1 MGLLGMA
8 NLLETLT
15 SRILIGDG
23 SVAACLYA
31 EGVPLGRSFEG
42 LNLVEPE
49 RVVAVHRDF
58 LEAGAGLIATN
69 SFAANRLAL
78 RRHGLEDK
86 ANEINWKAAK
96 LALGEVGKSGAWVAG
111 CIGPSGLTAADRNG
125 LGNRALEEL
134 FRTQA
139 GALIDGGVHAVL
151 LQAFAD
157 PEELEVAIG
166 AVRELHHLPVI
177 ALLASGREGTLP
189 GGKDWEGTCRKLR
202 GAGAEV
208 VGVAPAFGPSAC
220 GSLLKRISS
229 GPDKVLAAYPDAGQP
244 EFSEGRYLY
253 ANHPDYFAERM
264 AELPALGV
272 TLLGGGSGVS
282 PAHIRALKARV
293 DRLQPN
299 LSPRPAVEAK
309 REAIQVSSPVEK
321 RKREDSILDRLKKG
335 RIAVVELDSPRGLD
349 MGPFLKAAEEL
360 VQAGA
365 TALTLADNSLAILR
379 VANTAAATLLREKFG
394 TTSVI
399 HLACRDK
406 NLIGLQSELMGL
418 AALGHRHVLALTG
431 DPSKFGDHPGATSVY
446 DVNSLGLI
454 DLIRQM
460 NEGRNSAG
468 REIGPGAEFV
478 IGVAFNPNS
487 KNFDAQIKK
496 LERKMEKGAH
506 FVMTQPV
513 YEKAMIRKMKEA
525 LGPLGIPVLVG
536 VMPVISSRN
545 AEFLHHEVPG
555 ISIPDA
561 VRDKIRSLPEGPA
574 QADYGREV
582 AAELAREVAEHFRG
596 IYLIT
601 PMVRSGMTAPIVK
614 EFLRTK

>member
-1 MGLLGMA
+1 
-8 NLLETLT
+8 
-15 SRILIGDG
+15 
-23 SVAACLYA
+23 V
-31 EGVPLGRSFEG
+31 
-42 LNLVEPE
+42 
-49 RVVAVHRDF
+49 
-58 LEAGAGLIATN
+58 IATN
-69 SFAANRLAL
+69 SFAANRSAL

-86 ANEINWKAAK
+86 VNEINWKAAK
-96 LALGEVGKSGAWVAG
+96 LALGEVGKSGAWVLG
-111 CIGPSGLTAADRNG
+111 CIGPSGIPEAEWGDAKE
-125 LGNRALEEL
+125 LEAL
-134 FRTQA
+134 FRQQA
-139 GALIDGGVHAVL
+139 GALLDGGVHAIL
-151 LQAFAD
+151 LQSFSD
-157 PEELEVAIG
+157 SRELILAME
-166 AVRELHHLPVI
+166 AVRELHHLPI
-177 ALLASGREGTLP
+177 FALLAAGREGTLP
-189 GGKDWEGTCRKLR
+189 GGKSWEETTEKLR
-202 GAGAEV
+202 QAGAEGI
-208 VGVAPAFGPSAC
+208 GVAPAFGPSAC
-220 GSLLKRISS
+220 AGVLKRISS
-229 GPDKVLAAYPDAGQP
+229 GPGKLLAAYPDAGQP

-253 ANHPDYFAERM
+253 ANHPQYFAERM

-272 TLLGGGSGVS
+272 SLLGGGSGVS
-282 PAHIRALKARV
+282 PSHIRALKAKVGGLKPATQVRV
-293 DRLQPN
+293 
-299 LSPRPAVEAK
+299 AVEPK
-309 REAIQVSSPVEK
+309 REAIEISSGVGE
-321 RKREDSILDRLKKG
+321 RKKEESILDRLKKE

-360 VQAGA
+360 VKAGA

-394 TTSVI
+394 TTSLI

-454 DLIRQM
+454 DLIRQL

-468 REIGPGAEFV
+468 RDVGKGAEFV

-487 KNFDAQIKK
+487 KNFDAQVKK

-513 YEKAMIRKMKEA
+513 YEKSMVRKMKDA

-536 VMPVISSRN
+536 VMPVVSSRN

-561 VRDKIRSLPEGPA
+561 VREKIRSLPEGPA
-574 QADYGREV
+574 QAEYGREV

-614 EFLRTK
+614 EFLKTK

>member
-1 MGLLGMA
+1 
-8 NLLETLT
+8 
-15 SRILIGDG
+15 
-23 SVAACLYA
+23 
-31 EGVPLGRSFEG
+31 
-42 LNLVEPE
+42 
-49 RVVAVHRDF
+49 
-58 LEAGAGLIATN
+58 LEAGAELIATN
-69 SFAANRLAL
+69 SFAANRSAL
-78 RRHGLEDK
+78 KRHGLEDK

-111 CIGPSGLTAADRNG
+111 CIGPSGLTSADRNG
-125 LGNRALEEL
+125 MGAKAVEDL
-134 FRTQA
+134 FRAQA
-139 GALIDGGVHAVL
+139 GALIDGGVQAVL

-157 PEELEVAIG
+157 PEELEIAIG

-189 GGKDWEGTCRKLR
+189 GGRSWEETSQTLR
-202 GAGAEV
+202 AAGAEV
-208 VGVAPAFGPSAC
+208 IGLAPAFGPSAC
-220 GSLLKRISS
+220 TGLIKRISS
-229 GPDKVLAAYPDAGQP
+229 GPGKLLASYPDAGQP

-253 ANHPDYFAERM
+253 ANHPNYFADRM
-264 AELPALGV
+264 VELPALGV

-282 PAHIRALKARV
+282 PAHIRALKGRV
-293 DRLQPN
+293 DQLKPN
-299 LSPRPAVEAK
+299 LGARGAVEPK
-309 REAIQVSSPVEK
+309 REAIQVSAGGEK
-321 RKREDSILDRLKKG
+321 RKKEESILDRLKKE

-349 MGPFLKAAEEL
+349 MGPFLKAADEL

-379 VANTAAATLLREKFG
+379 VANTAAATLLRERFG

-418 AALGHRHVLALTG
+418 ATLGHRHVLALTG
-431 DPSKFGDHPGATSVY
+431 DPSKFGDHPGASSVY

-468 REIGPGAEFV
+468 REIGPGAEFI

-487 KNFDAQIKK
+487 KNFDAQVKK
-496 LERKMEKGAH
+496 LERKMERGAH

-513 YEKAMIRKMKEA
+513 YEKAMVRKMKEA

-561 VRDKIRSLPEGPA
+561 VREKIRSLPEGPA

-601 PMVRSGMTAPIVK
+601 PMVRSGMTAPIVQ
-614 EFLRTK
+614 EFLKTK

>member
-1 MGLLGMA
+1 MA
-8 NLLETLT
+8 NLLEALG
-15 SRILIGDG
+15 SRVVIGDG
-23 SVAACLYA
+23 SVAASLYA

-42 LNLVEPE
+42 LNLVEPD
-49 RVVAVHRDF
+49 RVTAVHRAY
-58 LEAGAGLIATN
+58 LEAGAELIATN
-69 SFAANRLAL
+69 SFAANRSAL
-78 RRHGLEDK
+78 KRHGLEDK

-111 CIGPSGLTAADRNG
+111 CIGPSGLTSADRNG
-125 LGNRALEEL
+125 MGAKAVEDL
-134 FRTQA
+134 FRAQA
-139 GALIDGGVHAVL
+139 GALIDGGVQAVL

-157 PEELEVAIG
+157 PEELEIAIG

-189 GGKDWEGTCRKLR
+189 GGRSWEETSQTLR
-202 GAGAEV
+202 AAGAEV
-208 VGVAPAFGPSAC
+208 IGLAPAFGPSAC
-220 GSLLKRISS
+220 TGLIKRISS
-229 GPDKVLAAYPDAGQP
+229 GPGKLLASYPDAGQP

-253 ANHPDYFAERM
+253 ANHPNYFADRM
-264 AELPALGV
+264 VELPALGV

-282 PAHIRALKARV
+282 PAHIRALKGRV
-293 DRLQPN
+293 DQLKPN
-299 LSPRPAVEAK
+299 LGARGAVEPK
-309 REAIQVSSPVEK
+309 REAIQVSAGGEK
-321 RKREDSILDRLKKG
+321 RKKEESILDRLKKE

-349 MGPFLKAAEEL
+349 MGPFLKAADEL

-379 VANTAAATLLREKFG
+379 VANTAAATLLRERFG

-431 DPSKFGDHPGATSVY
+431 DPSKFGDHPGASSVY

-468 REIGPGAEFV
+468 REIGPGAEFI

-487 KNFDAQIKK
+487 KNFDAQVKK
-496 LERKMEKGAH
+496 LERKMERGAH

-555 ISIPDA
+555 ISIPEA
-561 VRDKIRSLPEGPA
+561 VREKIRSLPEGPA

-601 PMVRSGMTAPIVK
+601 PMVRSGMTAPIVQ
-614 EFLRTK
+614 EFLKTK

>member
-1 MGLLGMA
+1 MA
-8 NLLETLT
+8 NLLDALGKQV
-15 SRILIGDG
+15 LVGDG
-23 SVAACLYA
+23 AVAAYLYA

-42 LNLVEPE
+42 LNLTEPD
-49 RVVAVHRDF
+49 RVTAAHRVY
-58 LEAGAGLIATN
+58 LEAGAEVIATN
-69 SFAANRLAL
+69 SFAANRSAL
-78 RRHGLEDK
+78 KRHGLDDK

-111 CIGPSGLTAADRNG
+111 CIGPSGLAQAERNG
-125 LGNRALEEL
+125 IGAKEMENL
-134 FRTQA
+134 FRSQA
-139 GALIDGGVHAVL
+139 GALIDGGVQAIL
-151 LQAFAD
+151 LQSFAD

-177 ALLASGREGTLP
+177 ALLSSGREGTLP
-189 GGKDWEGTCRKLR
+189 GGKSWEETMKKLR
-202 GAGAEV
+202 QAGAEV

-220 GSLLKRISS
+220 AGLLAKISS
-229 GPDKVLAAYPDAGQP
+229 GGDKPLAAYPDAGQP

-253 ANHPDYFAERM
+253 ANHPDYFAQRM

-272 TLLGGGSGVS
+272 SLLGGGSGVS
-282 PAHIRALKARV
+282 PAHIRALKKKIGEAKLVTTARAAIE
-293 DRLQPN
+293 P
-299 LSPRPAVEAK
+299 K
-309 REAIQVSSPVEK
+309 REAIRVSPVGTEIQK
-321 RKREDSILDRLKKG
+321 EESILDRLKKE

-360 VQAGA
+360 VKAGA

-379 VANTAAATLLREKFG
+379 VANTAAATLLREKLHA
-394 TTSVI
+394 TSVI

-431 DPSKFGDHPGATSVY
+431 DPSKFGDHPGASSVY

-454 DLIRQM
+454 DLIRQL

-468 REIGPGAEFV
+468 REVGPGADFV

-487 KNFDAQIKK
+487 KNFDAQVKK
-496 LERKMEKGAH
+496 LERKMERGAH

-536 VMPVISSRN
+536 VMPVVSSRN

-561 VRDKIRSLPEGPA
+561 VREKIRSLPEGPA
-574 QADYGREV
+574 QAEYGREV

-601 PMVRSGMTAPIVK
+601 PMVRSGMTAPIVR
-614 EFLRTK
+614 EFLKTA

>member
-1 MGLLGMA
+1 MA
-8 NLLETLT
+8 NLLESLGA
-15 SRILIGDG
+15 RVVVGDG
-23 SVAACLYA
+23 SVAAYLYA

-42 LNLVEPE
+42 LNLSEPE
-49 RVVAVHRDF
+49 RVTVAHRAY
-58 LEAGAGLIATN
+58 LEAGAEVIATN
-69 SFAANRLAL
+69 SFAANRMAL

-111 CIGPSGLTAADRNG
+111 CLGPSGLTSADRNG
-125 LGNRALEEL
+125 LGGKVVEEL
-134 FRTQA
+134 FRAHA

-157 PEELEVAIG
+157 PEELEIAIG

-189 GGKDWEGTCRKLR
+189 GGKGWEETVRKLR
-202 GAGAEV
+202 EAGADV

-220 GSLLKRISS
+220 TGVVRKISTS
-229 GPDKVLAAYPDAGQP
+229 PEKPLAAYPDAGQP

-253 ANHPDYFAERM
+253 ANHPNYFAERM
-264 AELPALGV
+264 AELPGLGV

-282 PAHIRALKARV
+282 PAHIRALKAKV
-293 DRLQPN
+293 SQLKPN
-299 LSPRPAVEAK
+299 LAVREAVEAK
-309 REAIQVSSPVEK
+309 REKIQVSDRSGE
-321 RKREDSILDRLKKG
+321 RRREESILDRLKKE

-379 VANTAAATLLREKFG
+379 VANTAAATLLREKLG
-394 TTSVI
+394 TTSLI

-446 DVNSLGLI
+446 DVNSLGLL
-454 DLIRQM
+454 DLIRQL

-468 REIGPGAEFV
+468 REVGPGAEFV
-478 IGVAFNPNS
+478 VGVAFNPNS
-487 KNFDAQIKK
+487 KNFDAQVKK
-496 LERKMEKGAH
+496 LERKMERGAH

-513 YEKAMIRKMKEA
+513 YEKTMIRKLKEA
-525 LGPLGIPVLVG
+525 LDPLGIPVLVG
-536 VMPVISSRN
+536 VMPVISARN

-561 VRDKIRSLPEGPA
+561 VREKIRSLPEGQA

-582 AAELAREVAEHFRG
+582 AAELAREVAQHFRG

-601 PMVRSGMTAPIVK
+601 PMVRSGMTAPIVR
-614 EFLRTK
+614 EFLKTA

>member
-1 MGLLGMA
+1 M
-8 NLLETLT
+8 
-15 SRILIGDG
+15 
-23 SVAACLYA
+23 
-31 EGVPLGRSFEG
+31 
-42 LNLVEPE
+42 NLVEPD
-49 RVVAVHRDF
+49 RVTAVHRAY
-58 LEAGAGLIATN
+58 LEAGAELIATN
-69 SFAANRLAL
+69 SFAANRSAL
-78 RRHGLEDK
+78 KRHGLEDK

-111 CIGPSGLTAADRNG
+111 CIGPSGLTPADRNG
-125 LGNRALEEL
+125 MGAQAVEDL
-134 FRTQA
+134 FRAQA
-139 GALIDGGVHAVL
+139 GALIDGGVQAVL

-157 PEELEVAIG
+157 PEELEIAIG

-177 ALLASGREGTLP
+177 ALLGSGREGTLP
-189 GGKDWEGTCRKLR
+189 GGRSWEETSQKLR
-202 GAGAEV
+202 EAGAEV
-208 VGVAPAFGPSAC
+208 IGLAPAFGPSAC
-220 GSLLKRISS
+220 AGLIKRISS
-229 GPDKVLAAYPDAGQP
+229 GPGKLLAAYPDAGQP

-253 ANHPDYFAERM
+253 ANHPNYFADRM

-293 DRLQPN
+293 NQLKPN
-299 LSPRPAVEAK
+299 LGARGSVEPK
-309 REAIQVSSPVEK
+309 REAIQVSSNGEK
-321 RKREDSILDRLKKG
+321 RKREESILDRLKKE
-335 RIAVVELDSPRGLD
+335 RVAVVELDSPRGLD
-349 MGPFLKAAEEL
+349 MGPFLKAADEL
-360 VQAGA
+360 VKAGA

-431 DPSKFGDHPGATSVY
+431 DPSKFGDHPGASSVY

-487 KNFDAQIKK
+487 KNFDAQVKK
-496 LERKMEKGAH
+496 LERKIERGAH

-555 ISIPDA
+555 ISIPDDI
-561 VRDKIRSLPEGPA
+561 REKIRSLPEGPA

-582 AAELAREVAEHFRG
+582 AADLAREVAEHFRG

-614 EFLRTK
+614 EFLKTK

>member
-1 MGLLGMA
+1 MA
-8 NLLETLT
+8 NLLEALG
-15 SRILIGDG
+15 SRVVIGDG
-23 SVAACLYA
+23 SVAASLYA

-42 LNLVEPE
+42 LNLVEPD
-49 RVVAVHRDF
+49 RVTAVHRAY
-58 LEAGAGLIATN
+58 LEAGAELIATN
-69 SFAANRLAL
+69 SFAANRSAL
-78 RRHGLEDK
+78 KRHGLEDK

-111 CIGPSGLTAADRNG
+111 CIGPSGLTSADRNG
-125 LGNRALEEL
+125 MGAKAVEDL
-134 FRTQA
+134 FRAQA
-139 GALIDGGVHAVL
+139 GALIDGGVQAVL

-157 PEELEVAIG
+157 PEELEIAIG

-189 GGKDWEGTCRKLR
+189 GGRSWEETSQTLR
-202 GAGAEV
+202 AAGAEV
-208 VGVAPAFGPSAC
+208 IGLAPAFGPSAC
-220 GSLLKRISS
+220 TGLIKRISS
-229 GPDKVLAAYPDAGQP
+229 GPGKLLASYPDAGQP

-253 ANHPDYFAERM
+253 ANHPNYFADRM
-264 AELPALGV
+264 VELPALGV

-282 PAHIRALKARV
+282 PAHIRALKGRV
-293 DRLQPN
+293 DQLKPN
-299 LSPRPAVEAK
+299 LGARGAVEPK
-309 REAIQVSSPVEK
+309 REAIQVSAGGEK
-321 RKREDSILDRLKKG
+321 RKKEESILDRLKKE

-349 MGPFLKAAEEL
+349 MGPFLKAADEL

-379 VANTAAATLLREKFG
+379 VANTAAATLLRERFG

-418 AALGHRHVLALTG
+418 ATLGHRHVLALTG
-431 DPSKFGDHPGATSVY
+431 DPSKFGDHPGASSVY

-468 REIGPGAEFV
+468 REIGPGAEFI

-487 KNFDAQIKK
+487 KNFDAQVKK
-496 LERKMEKGAH
+496 LERKMERGAH

-513 YEKAMIRKMKEA
+513 YEKAMVRKMKEA

-561 VRDKIRSLPEGPA
+561 VREKIRSLPEGPA

-601 PMVRSGMTAPIVK
+601 PMVRSGMTAPLVK
-614 EFLRTK
+614 EFLKTK

>member
-1 MGLLGMA
+1 MA
-8 NLLETLT
+8 NLLESLGT
-15 SRILIGDG
+15 RVVVGDG
-23 SVAACLYA
+23 SVAAYLYA

-42 LNLVEPE
+42 LNLLESE
-49 RVVAVHRDF
+49 RVTAAHRAY
-58 LEAGAGLIATN
+58 LEAGAEVIATN
-69 SFAANRLAL
+69 SFAANRIAL

-111 CIGPSGLTAADRNG
+111 CLGPSGLTSADRNG
-125 LGNRALEEL
+125 LGSKVVEEL
-134 FRTQA
+134 FRAHA

-157 PEELEVAIG
+157 PEELEIAIG

-189 GGKDWEGTCRKLR
+189 GGKGWEETVRKLR

-220 GSLLKRISS
+220 TGVVRKIST
-229 GPDKVLAAYPDAGQP
+229 GPEKPLAAYPDAGQP
-244 EFSEGRYLY
+244 EFAEGRYLY
-253 ANHPDYFAERM
+253 ANHPNYFAERM
-264 AELPALGV
+264 AELPGLGV

-282 PAHIRALKARV
+282 PAHIRALKAKV
-293 DRLQPN
+293 NQLKPN
-299 LSPRPAVEAK
+299 LAVREAVEPK
-309 REAIQVSSPVEK
+309 RERIQVSDRSGE
-321 RKREDSILDRLKKG
+321 RKREESILDRLKKE

-379 VANTAAATLLREKFG
+379 VANTAAATLLREKLG
-394 TTSVI
+394 TTSLI

-446 DVNSLGLI
+446 DVNSLGLL
-454 DLIRQM
+454 DLIRQL

-468 REIGPGAEFV
+468 REVGPGAEFV
-478 IGVAFNPNS
+478 VGVAFNPNS
-487 KNFDAQIKK
+487 KNFDAQVKK
-496 LERKMEKGAH
+496 LERKMERGAH

-513 YEKAMIRKMKEA
+513 YEKTMIRRLKDA
-525 LGPLGIPVLVG
+525 LNPLGIPVLVG
-536 VMPVISSRN
+536 VMPVISARN

-561 VRDKIRSLPEGPA
+561 VREKIRSLPEGQA

-582 AAELAREVAEHFRG
+582 AAELAREVAQHFRG

-601 PMVRSGMTAPIVK
+601 PMVRSGMTAPIVR
-614 EFLRTK
+614 EFLKTA

>member
-1 MGLLGMA
+1 MA
-8 NLLETLT
+8 NLLDALGKQV
-15 SRILIGDG
+15 LVGDG
-23 SVAACLYA
+23 AVAAYLYA

-42 LNLVEPE
+42 LNLTEPD
-49 RVVAVHRDF
+49 RVTAAHRVY
-58 LEAGAGLIATN
+58 LEAGAEVIATN
-69 SFAANRLAL
+69 SFAANRSAL
-78 RRHGLEDK
+78 KRHGLDDK

-111 CIGPSGLTAADRNG
+111 CIGPSGLAQAERNG
-125 LGNRALEEL
+125 IGAKEMENL
-134 FRTQA
+134 FRSQA
-139 GALIDGGVHAVL
+139 GALIDGGVQAIL
-151 LQAFAD
+151 LQSFAD

-177 ALLASGREGTLP
+177 ALLSSGREGTLP
-189 GGKDWEGTCRKLR
+189 GGKSWEETMKKLR
-202 GAGAEV
+202 QAGAEV

-220 GSLLKRISS
+220 AGLLAKISS
-229 GPDKVLAAYPDAGQP
+229 GGDKPLAAYPDAGQP

-253 ANHPDYFAERM
+253 ANHPDYFAQRM

-272 TLLGGGSGVS
+272 SLLGGGSGVS
-282 PAHIRALKARV
+282 PAHIRALKKKIGEAKLVTTARAAIE
-293 DRLQPN
+293 P
-299 LSPRPAVEAK
+299 K
-309 REAIQVSSPVEK
+309 REAIRVSPVGTEIQK
-321 RKREDSILDRLKKG
+321 EESILDRLKKE

-360 VQAGA
+360 VKAGA

-379 VANTAAATLLREKFG
+379 VANTAAATLLREKLHA
-394 TTSVI
+394 TSVI

-431 DPSKFGDHPGATSVY
+431 DPSKFGDHPGASSVY

-454 DLIRQM
+454 DLIRQL

-468 REIGPGAEFV
+468 REVGSGADFV

-487 KNFDAQIKK
+487 KNFDAQVKK
-496 LERKMEKGAH
+496 LERKMERGAH

-513 YEKAMIRKMKEA
+513 YEKAMVKKMKEA

-536 VMPVISSRN
+536 VMPVVSSRN

-561 VRDKIRSLPEGPA
+561 VREKIRSLPEGPA
-574 QADYGREV
+574 QAEYGREV

-601 PMVRSGMTAPIVK
+601 PMVRSGMTAPIVR
-614 EFLRTK
+614 EFLKTA

>member
-1 MGLLGMA
+1 MA
-8 NLLETLT
+8 NLLEALG
-15 SRILIGDG
+15 SRVVIGDG
-23 SVAACLYA
+23 SVAASLYA

-42 LNLVEPE
+42 LNLVDPD
-49 RVVAVHRDF
+49 RVTAVHRAY
-58 LEAGAGLIATN
+58 LEAGAELIATN
-69 SFAANRLAL
+69 SFAANRSAL
-78 RRHGLEDK
+78 KRHGLEDK

-111 CIGPSGLTAADRNG
+111 CIGPSGLTSADRNG
-125 LGNRALEEL
+125 MGAKAVEDL
-134 FRTQA
+134 FRAQA
-139 GALIDGGVHAVL
+139 GALIDGGVQAVL

-157 PEELEVAIG
+157 PEELEIAIG

-189 GGKDWEGTCRKLR
+189 GGRSWEETSQTLR
-202 GAGAEV
+202 AAGAEV
-208 VGVAPAFGPSAC
+208 IGLAPAFGPSAC
-220 GSLLKRISS
+220 TGLIKRISS
-229 GPDKVLAAYPDAGQP
+229 GPGKLLASYPDAGQP

-253 ANHPDYFAERM
+253 ANHPNYFADRM
-264 AELPALGV
+264 VELPALGV

-282 PAHIRALKARV
+282 PAHIRALKGRV
-293 DRLQPN
+293 DQLKPN
-299 LSPRPAVEAK
+299 LGARGAVEPK
-309 REAIQVSSPVEK
+309 REAIQVSAGGEK
-321 RKREDSILDRLKKG
+321 RKKEESILDRLKKE

-349 MGPFLKAAEEL
+349 MGPFLKAADEL

-379 VANTAAATLLREKFG
+379 VANTAAATLLRERFG

-418 AALGHRHVLALTG
+418 ATLGHRHVLALTG
-431 DPSKFGDHPGATSVY
+431 DPSKFGDHPGASSVY

-468 REIGPGAEFV
+468 REIGPGAEFI

-487 KNFDAQIKK
+487 KNFDAQVKK
-496 LERKMEKGAH
+496 LERKMERGAH

-561 VRDKIRSLPEGPA
+561 VREKIRSLPEGPA

-614 EFLRTK
+614 EFLKTK

>member
-1 MGLLGMA
+1 MA
-8 NLLETLT
+8 NLLESLGT
-15 SRILIGDG
+15 RVVVGDG
-23 SVAACLYA
+23 SVAAYLYA

-42 LNLVEPE
+42 LNLSESE
-49 RVVAVHRDF
+49 RVTAAHRAY
-58 LEAGAGLIATN
+58 LEAGAEVIATN
-69 SFAANRLAL
+69 SFAANRIAL

-111 CIGPSGLTAADRNG
+111 CLGPSGLTSADRNG
-125 LGNRALEEL
+125 LGAKVVEEL
-134 FRTQA
+134 FRAHA
-139 GALIDGGVHAVL
+139 GALIDGGVQAVL

-157 PEELEVAIG
+157 PEELEIAIG

-189 GGKDWEGTCRKLR
+189 GGKGWEEMVRKLR

-220 GSLLKRISS
+220 TGVVRKIST
-229 GPDKVLAAYPDAGQP
+229 GPEKPLAAYPDAGQP

-253 ANHPDYFAERM
+253 ANHPNYFAERM
-264 AELPALGV
+264 AELPGLGV

-282 PAHIRALKARV
+282 PAHIRALKEKV
-293 DRLQPN
+293 NHLKPN
-299 LSPRPAVEAK
+299 LAVREAVEAK
-309 REAIQVSSPVEK
+309 RERIQVSDGSRE
-321 RKREDSILDRLKKG
+321 RKREESILDRLKKE

-379 VANTAAATLLREKFG
+379 VANTAAATLLREKLG
-394 TTSVI
+394 TTSLI

-446 DVNSLGLI
+446 DVNSLGLL
-454 DLIRQM
+454 DLIRQL

-468 REIGPGAEFV
+468 REVGPGAEFV
-478 IGVAFNPNS
+478 VGVAFNPNS
-487 KNFDAQIKK
+487 KNFDAQVKK
-496 LERKMEKGAH
+496 LERKMERGAH

-513 YEKAMIRKMKEA
+513 YEKTMIRKLKEA
-525 LGPLGIPVLVG
+525 LDPLGIPVLVG
-536 VMPVISSRN
+536 VMPVISARN

-561 VRDKIRSLPEGPA
+561 VREKIRSLPEGQA

-582 AAELAREVAEHFRG
+582 AADLAREVAQHFRG

-601 PMVRSGMTAPIVK
+601 PMVRSGMTAPIVR
-614 EFLRTK
+614 EFLKTA

>member
-1 MGLLGMA
+1 MA
-8 NLLETLT
+8 NLLESLGA
-15 SRILIGDG
+15 RVVVGDG
-23 SVAACLYA
+23 SVAAYLYA

-42 LNLVEPE
+42 LNLSEPE
-49 RVVAVHRDF
+49 RVTVAHRAY
-58 LEAGAGLIATN
+58 LEAGAEVIATN
-69 SFAANRLAL
+69 SFAANRMAL

-111 CIGPSGLTAADRNG
+111 CLGPSGLTSADRNG
-125 LGNRALEEL
+125 LGGKVVEEL
-134 FRTQA
+134 FRAHA

-157 PEELEVAIG
+157 PEELEIAIG

-189 GGKDWEGTCRKLR
+189 GGKGWEETVRKLQE
-202 GAGAEV
+202 AGADV

-220 GSLLKRISS
+220 TGVVRKIST
-229 GPDKVLAAYPDAGQP
+229 GPEKPLAAYPDAGQP

-253 ANHPDYFAERM
+253 ANHPNYFAERM
-264 AELPALGV
+264 AELPGLGV

-282 PAHIRALKARV
+282 PAHIRALKAKV
-293 DRLQPN
+293 SQLKPN
-299 LSPRPAVEAK
+299 LAVREAVEAK
-309 REAIQVSSPVEK
+309 REKIQVSDRSGE
-321 RKREDSILDRLKKG
+321 RKREESILDRLKKE

-379 VANTAAATLLREKFG
+379 VANTAAATLLREKLG
-394 TTSVI
+394 TTSLI

-446 DVNSLGLI
+446 DVNSLGLL
-454 DLIRQM
+454 DLIRQL

-468 REIGPGAEFV
+468 REVGPGAEFV
-478 IGVAFNPNS
+478 VGVAFNPNS
-487 KNFDAQIKK
+487 KNFDAQVKK
-496 LERKMEKGAH
+496 LERKMERGAH

-513 YEKAMIRKMKEA
+513 YEKTMIRKLKEA
-525 LGPLGIPVLVG
+525 LDPLGIPVLVG
-536 VMPVISSRN
+536 VMPVISARN

-561 VRDKIRSLPEGPA
+561 VREKIRSLPEGQA

-582 AAELAREVAEHFRG
+582 AAELAREVAQHFRG

-601 PMVRSGMTAPIVK
+601 PMVRSGMTAPIVR
-614 EFLRTK
+614 EFLKTA

>member
-1 MGLLGMA
+1 MA
-8 NLLETLT
+8 NLLETLAA
-15 SRILIGDG
+15 RVVVGDG
-23 SVAACLYA
+23 SVAAYLYA

-42 LNLVEPE
+42 LNLTEPE
-49 RVVAVHRDF
+49 RVAAAHQAY
-58 LEAGAGLIATN
+58 LEAGAELIATN
-69 SFAANRLAL
+69 SFAANRIAL

-96 LALGEVGKSGAWVAG
+96 IALGEVGKSGAWVAG
-111 CIGPSGLTAADRNG
+111 CLGPSGLTSADRNG
-125 LGNRALEEL
+125 LGAKAVEEL
-134 FRTQA
+134 FRAHA
-139 GALIDGGVHAVL
+139 GALIDGGVQAVL
-151 LQAFAD
+151 LQAFGD
-157 PEELEVAIG
+157 PEELEIAIG
-166 AVRELHHLPVI
+166 AVRELHHLPVV

-189 GGKDWEGTCRKLR
+189 EGRRWEETVRRLR

-208 VGVAPAFGPSAC
+208 LGVAPAFGPSAC
-220 GSLLKRISS
+220 SGVVRRISA
-229 GPDKVLAAYPDAGQP
+229 GPEKPLAAYPDAGQP

-253 ANHPDYFAERM
+253 ANHPNYFAERM

-272 TLLGGGSGVS
+272 SLLGGGSGVS
-282 PAHIRALKARV
+282 PAHIRALKAKV
-293 DRLQPN
+293 SQLQPN
-299 LSPRPAVEAK
+299 MAPREAEEPK
-309 REAIQVSSPVEK
+309 RERIQVSDRGGE
-321 RKREDSILDRLKKG
+321 RKREESILDRLNKG

-349 MGPFLKAAEEL
+349 MGPFLRAAEEL

-379 VANTAAATLLREKFG
+379 VANTAAATLLRERLG
-394 TTSVI
+394 TTSLI

-446 DVNSLGLI
+446 DVNSLGLL
-454 DLIRQM
+454 DLIRQL

-468 REIGPGAEFV
+468 REVGPGAEFV
-478 IGVAFNPNS
+478 VGVAFNPNS
-487 KNFDAQIKK
+487 KNFDAQVKK
-496 LERKMEKGAH
+496 LERKMERGAH

-513 YEKAMIRKMKEA
+513 YEKSMIRRLKEA
-525 LGPLGIPVLVG
+525 LSPLGIPVLVG
-536 VMPVISSRN
+536 VMPVISARN

-561 VRDKIRSLPEGPA
+561 VREKIRSLPEGPA
-574 QADYGREV
+574 QAEYGREV
-582 AAELAREVAEHFRG
+582 AAELAREVAQHFRG

-601 PMVRSGMTAPIVK
+601 PMVRSGMTAPIVR
-614 EFLRTK
+614 EFLKTA

>member
-1 MGLLGMA
+1 MA
-8 NLLETLT
+8 NLLDALGKQV
-15 SRILIGDG
+15 LVGDG
-23 SVAACLYA
+23 AVAAYLYA

-42 LNLVEPE
+42 LNLTEPD
-49 RVVAVHRDF
+49 RVTAAHRVY
-58 LEAGAGLIATN
+58 LEAGSEVIATN
-69 SFAANRLAL
+69 SFAANRSAL
-78 RRHGLEDK
+78 KRHGLEDK

-111 CIGPSGLTAADRNG
+111 CIGPSGLAQAERNG
-125 LGNRALEEL
+125 IGAKEMESL
-134 FRTQA
+134 FRSQA
-139 GALIDGGVHAVL
+139 GALIDGGVQAIL
-151 LQAFAD
+151 LQSFAD
-157 PEELEVAIG
+157 PEELEIAIG

-177 ALLASGREGTLP
+177 ALLSSGREGTLP
-189 GGKDWEGTCRKLR
+189 GGKSWEETMKKLR
-202 GAGAEV
+202 QAGAEV

-220 GSLLKRISS
+220 AGLLSKISS
-229 GPDKVLAAYPDAGQP
+229 GGDKSLAAYPDAGQP

-253 ANHPDYFAERM
+253 ANHPDYFAQRM

-272 TLLGGGSGVS
+272 SLLGGGSGVS
-282 PAHIRALKARV
+282 PAHIRALKKKIGEAKFVTTNRV
-293 DRLQPN
+293 AIEP
-299 LSPRPAVEAK
+299 K
-309 REAIQVSSPVEK
+309 REAIRVSPVGTEIQK
-321 RKREDSILDRLKKG
+321 EESILDRLKKE

-360 VQAGA
+360 VKAGA

-379 VANTAAATLLREKFG
+379 VANTAAATLLREKLRA
-394 TTSVI
+394 TSVI

-431 DPSKFGDHPGATSVY
+431 DPSKFGDHPGASSVY

-454 DLIRQM
+454 DLIRQL

-468 REIGPGAEFV
+468 REVGSGADFV

-487 KNFDAQIKK
+487 KNFDAQVKK
-496 LERKMEKGAH
+496 LERKMERGAH

-513 YEKAMIRKMKEA
+513 YEKAMVKKMKEA

-536 VMPVISSRN
+536 VMPVVSSRN

-561 VRDKIRSLPEGPA
+561 VREKIRSLPEGPA
-574 QADYGREV
+574 QAEYGREV

-601 PMVRSGMTAPIVK
+601 PMVRSGMTAPIVR
-614 EFLRTK
+614 EFLKTA

>member
-1 MGLLGMA
+1 MGISGMA
-8 NLLETLT
+8 NLLEALG
-15 SRILIGDG
+15 SRVVIGDG
-23 SVAACLYA
+23 SVAASLYA

-42 LNLVEPE
+42 LNLVEPD
-49 RVVAVHRDF
+49 RVTAVHRAY
-58 LEAGAGLIATN
+58 LEAGAELIATN
-69 SFAANRLAL
+69 SFAANRSAL
-78 RRHGLEDK
+78 KRHGLEDK

-111 CIGPSGLTAADRNG
+111 CIGPSGLTSADRNG
-125 LGNRALEEL
+125 MGAKAVEDL
-134 FRTQA
+134 FRAQA
-139 GALIDGGVHAVL
+139 GALIDGGVQAVL

-157 PEELEVAIG
+157 PEELEIAIG

-189 GGKDWEGTCRKLR
+189 GGRSWEETSQTLR
-202 GAGAEV
+202 AAGAEV
-208 VGVAPAFGPSAC
+208 IGLAPAFGPSAC
-220 GSLLKRISS
+220 TGLIKRISS
-229 GPDKVLAAYPDAGQP
+229 GPGKLLASYPDAGQP

-253 ANHPDYFAERM
+253 ANHPNYFADRM
-264 AELPALGV
+264 VELPALGV

-282 PAHIRALKARV
+282 PAHIRALKGRV
-293 DRLQPN
+293 DQLKPN
-299 LSPRPAVEAK
+299 LGARGAVEPK
-309 REAIQVSSPVEK
+309 REAIQVSAGGEK
-321 RKREDSILDRLKKG
+321 RKKEESILDRLKKE

-349 MGPFLKAAEEL
+349 MGPFLKAADEL

-379 VANTAAATLLREKFG
+379 VANTAAATLLRERFG

-418 AALGHRHVLALTG
+418 ATLGHRHVLALTG
-431 DPSKFGDHPGATSVY
+431 DPSKFGDHPGASSVY

-468 REIGPGAEFV
+468 REIGPGAEFI

-487 KNFDAQIKK
+487 KNFDAQVKK
-496 LERKMEKGAH
+496 LERKMERGAH

-561 VRDKIRSLPEGPA
+561 VREKIRSLPEGPA

-614 EFLRTK
+614 EFLKTK

>member
-1 MGLLGMA
+1 MA
-8 NLLETLT
+8 NLLDALGKQV
-15 SRILIGDG
+15 LVGDG
-23 SVAACLYA
+23 AVAAYLYA

-42 LNLVEPE
+42 LNLTEPD
-49 RVVAVHRDF
+49 RVTAAHRVY
-58 LEAGAGLIATN
+58 LEAGAEVIATN
-69 SFAANRLAL
+69 SFAANRAAL
-78 RRHGLEDK
+78 KRHGLDDK

-111 CIGPSGLTAADRNG
+111 CIGPSGLAQADRNG
-125 LGNRALEEL
+125 IGAKEMENL
-134 FRTQA
+134 FRSQA
-139 GALIDGGVHAVL
+139 GALIDGGVQAIL
-151 LQAFAD
+151 LQSFAD

-177 ALLASGREGTLP
+177 ALLSSGREGTLP
-189 GGKDWEGTCRKLR
+189 GGKSWEETMKKLR
-202 GAGAEV
+202 QAGAEV

-220 GSLLKRISS
+220 AGLLAKISS
-229 GPDKVLAAYPDAGQP
+229 GGDKPLAAYPDAGQP

-253 ANHPDYFAERM
+253 ANHPEYFAQRM
-264 AELPALGV
+264 AELPTLGV
-272 TLLGGGSGVS
+272 GLLGGGSGVS
-282 PAHIRALKARV
+282 PAHIHALKKKIGEAKLVTTARV
-293 DRLQPN
+293 AIEP
-299 LSPRPAVEAK
+299 K
-309 REAIQVSSPVEK
+309 REAIRVSLVGTEIQK
-321 RKREDSILDRLKKG
+321 EESILDRLKKE

-360 VQAGA
+360 VKAGA

-379 VANTAAATLLREKFG
+379 VANTAAATLLREKLRA
-394 TTSVI
+394 TSVI

-431 DPSKFGDHPGATSVY
+431 DPSKFGDHPGASSVY

-454 DLIRQM
+454 DLIRQL

-468 REIGPGAEFV
+468 REVGPGADFV

-487 KNFDAQIKK
+487 KNFDAQVKK
-496 LERKMEKGAH
+496 LERKMERGAH

-513 YEKAMIRKMKEA
+513 YEKAMVRKMKEA

-536 VMPVISSRN
+536 VMPVVSSRN

-561 VRDKIRSLPEGPA
+561 VREKIRSLPEGPA
-574 QADYGREV
+574 QAEYGREV

-601 PMVRSGMTAPIVK
+601 PMVRSGMTAPIVR
-614 EFLRTK
+614 EFLKTA

>member
-1 MGLLGMA
+1 MA
-8 NLLETLT
+8 NLLESLGA
-15 SRILIGDG
+15 RVVVGDG
-23 SVAACLYA
+23 SVAAYLYA

-42 LNLVEPE
+42 LNLSEPE
-49 RVVAVHRDF
+49 RVTVAHRAY
-58 LEAGAGLIATN
+58 LEAGAEVIATN
-69 SFAANRLAL
+69 SFAANRMAL

-111 CIGPSGLTAADRNG
+111 CLGPSGLTSADRNG
-125 LGNRALEEL
+125 LGGKVVEEL
-134 FRTQA
+134 FRAHA

-157 PEELEVAIG
+157 PEELEIAIG

-189 GGKDWEGTCRKLR
+189 GGKGWEETVRKLR
-202 GAGAEV
+202 EAGADV

-220 GSLLKRISS
+220 TGVVRKISTS
-229 GPDKVLAAYPDAGQP
+229 PEKPLAAYPDAGQP

-253 ANHPDYFAERM
+253 ANHPNYFAERM
-264 AELPALGV
+264 AELPGLGV

-282 PAHIRALKARV
+282 PAHIRALKAKV
-293 DRLQPN
+293 SQLKPN
-299 LSPRPAVEAK
+299 LAVREAVEAK
-309 REAIQVSSPVEK
+309 REKIQVSDRSGE
-321 RKREDSILDRLKKG
+321 RKREESILDRLKKE

-379 VANTAAATLLREKFG
+379 VANTAAATLLREKLG
-394 TTSVI
+394 TTSLI

-446 DVNSLGLI
+446 DVNSLGLL
-454 DLIRQM
+454 DLIRQL

-468 REIGPGAEFV
+468 REVGPGAEFV
-478 IGVAFNPNS
+478 VGVAFNPNS
-487 KNFDAQIKK
+487 KNFDAQVKK
-496 LERKMEKGAH
+496 LERKMERGAH

-513 YEKAMIRKMKEA
+513 YEKTMIRKLKES
-525 LGPLGIPVLVG
+525 LDPLGIPVLVG
-536 VMPVISSRN
+536 VMPVISARN

-561 VRDKIRSLPEGPA
+561 VREKIRSLPEGQA

-582 AAELAREVAEHFRG
+582 AADLAREVAQHFRG

-601 PMVRSGMTAPIVK
+601 PMVRSGMTAPIVR
-614 EFLRTK
+614 EFLKTA

>member
-1 MGLLGMA
+1 MA
-8 NLLETLT
+8 NLLESLGT
-15 SRILIGDG
+15 RVVVGDG
-23 SVAACLYA
+23 SVAAYLYA

-42 LNLVEPE
+42 LNLSESE
-49 RVVAVHRDF
+49 RVTAAHRAY
-58 LEAGAGLIATN
+58 LEAGAEVIATN
-69 SFAANRLAL
+69 SFAANRIAL

-111 CIGPSGLTAADRNG
+111 CLGPSGLTSTDRNG
-125 LGNRALEEL
+125 LGAKVVEEL
-134 FRTQA
+134 FRAHA
-139 GALIDGGVHAVL
+139 GALIDGGVQAVL

-157 PEELEVAIG
+157 PEELEIAIG
-166 AVRELHHLPVI
+166 AVRELHHLPVV

-189 GGKDWEGTCRKLR
+189 GGKGWEETARKLR

-220 GSLLKRISS
+220 TGVVRKIST
-229 GPDKVLAAYPDAGQP
+229 GPEKPLAAYPDAGQP

-253 ANHPDYFAERM
+253 ANHPNYFAERM
-264 AELPALGV
+264 AELPGLGV

-282 PAHIRALKARV
+282 PAHIRALKAKV
-293 DRLQPN
+293 GQLKPN
-299 LSPRPAVEAK
+299 LAVREAVEPK
-309 REAIQVSSPVEK
+309 RERIQVSNRSGE
-321 RKREDSILDRLKKG
+321 RKREESILDRLKKE

-379 VANTAAATLLREKFG
+379 VANTAAATLLREKLG
-394 TTSVI
+394 TTSLI

-446 DVNSLGLI
+446 DVNSLGLL
-454 DLIRQM
+454 DLIRHL

-468 REIGPGAEFV
+468 REVGPGAEFV
-478 IGVAFNPNS
+478 VGVAFNPNS
-487 KNFDAQIKK
+487 KNFDAQVKK
-496 LERKMEKGAH
+496 LERKIERGAH

-513 YEKAMIRKMKEA
+513 YEKTMIRRLKEA
-525 LGPLGIPVLVG
+525 LDPLGIPVLVG
-536 VMPVISSRN
+536 VMPVISARN

-555 ISIPDA
+555 ISIPDS
-561 VRDKIRSLPEGPA
+561 VRDKIRSLPEGQA

-582 AAELAREVAEHFRG
+582 AVELAREVAQHFRG

-601 PMVRSGMTAPIVK
+601 PMVRSGMTAPIVR
-614 EFLRTK
+614 EFLKTT

>member
-1 MGLLGMA
+1 MA
-8 NLLETLT
+8 NLLESLGA
-15 SRILIGDG
+15 RVVVGDG
-23 SVAACLYA
+23 SVAAYLYA

-42 LNLVEPE
+42 LNLSEPE
-49 RVVAVHRDF
+49 RVTVAHRAY
-58 LEAGAGLIATN
+58 LEAGAEVIATN
-69 SFAANRLAL
+69 SFAANRMAL

-111 CIGPSGLTAADRNG
+111 CLGPSGLTSADRNG
-125 LGNRALEEL
+125 LGGKVVEEL
-134 FRTQA
+134 FRAHA

-157 PEELEVAIG
+157 PEELEIAIG

-189 GGKDWEGTCRKLR
+189 GGKGWEETVRKLR
-202 GAGAEV
+202 EAGADV

-220 GSLLKRISS
+220 TGVVRKISTS
-229 GPDKVLAAYPDAGQP
+229 PAKPLAAYPDAGQP

-253 ANHPDYFAERM
+253 ANHPNYFAERM
-264 AELPALGV
+264 AELPGLGV

-282 PAHIRALKARV
+282 PAHIRALKAKV
-293 DRLQPN
+293 SQLKPN
-299 LSPRPAVEAK
+299 LAVREAVEAK
-309 REAIQVSSPVEK
+309 REKIQVSDRSGE
-321 RKREDSILDRLKKG
+321 RKREESILDRLKKE

-379 VANTAAATLLREKFG
+379 VANTAAATLLREKLG
-394 TTSVI
+394 TTSLI

-446 DVNSLGLI
+446 DVNSLGLL
-454 DLIRQM
+454 DLIRQL

-468 REIGPGAEFV
+468 REVGPGAEFV
-478 IGVAFNPNS
+478 VGVAFNPNS
-487 KNFDAQIKK
+487 KNFDAQVKK
-496 LERKMEKGAH
+496 LERKMERGAH

-513 YEKAMIRKMKEA
+513 YEKTMIRKLKEA
-525 LGPLGIPVLVG
+525 LDPLGIPVLVG
-536 VMPVISSRN
+536 VMPVISARN

-561 VRDKIRSLPEGPA
+561 VREKIRSLPEGQA

-582 AAELAREVAEHFRG
+582 AAELAREVAQHFRG

-601 PMVRSGMTAPIVK
+601 PMVRSGMTAPIVR
-614 EFLRTK
+614 EFLKTA

>member
-1 MGLLGMA
+1 MA
-8 NLLETLT
+8 NVLEALG
-15 SRILIGDG
+15 SRVVIGDG
-23 SVAACLYA
+23 SVAAYLYG

-42 LNLVEPE
+42 LNLVEPD
-49 RVVAVHRDF
+49 RVTAAHRAY
-58 LEAGAGLIATN
+58 LEAGAELIATN

-78 RRHGLEDK
+78 KRHGLDDK

-111 CIGPSGLTAADRNG
+111 CIGPSGLNPADRNG
-125 LGNRALEEL
+125 IGAKAVEDL
-134 FRTQA
+134 FRAQA
-139 GALIDGGVHAVL
+139 GALIDGGVQAIL

-157 PEELEVAIG
+157 PQELEIAIG

-189 GGKDWEGTCRKLR
+189 GGQNWEETCQKLR
-202 GAGAEV
+202 GSGAEV

-220 GSLLKRISS
+220 AALMKRISS
-229 GPDKVLAAYPDAGQP
+229 GPEKLLAAYPDAGQP

-253 ANHPDYFAERM
+253 ANHPHYFAEKM
-264 AELPALGV
+264 SELPALGV

-282 PAHIRALKARV
+282 PAHIRALKAKV
-293 DRLQPN
+293 SPSKPN
-299 LSPRPAVEAK
+299 LALREAVEPK
-309 REAIQVSSPVEK
+309 REAIEVSTPGEK
-321 RKREDSILDRLKKG
+321 RKREDSILDRLKKE
-335 RIAVVELDSPRGLD
+335 RIAVVELDSPRGLN
-349 MGPFLKAAEEL
+349 MGPFLQAAEEL
-360 VQAGA
+360 VNAGA

-431 DPSKFGDHPGATSVY
+431 DPSKFGDHPGASSVY

-487 KNFDAQIKK
+487 KNFDAQVKK
-496 LERKMEKGAH
+496 LERKMERGAH

-555 ISIPDA
+555 ISIPDT

-574 QADYGREV
+574 QAEYGREV

-614 EFLRTK
+614 EFLKTK

>member
-1 MGLLGMA
+1 MA
-8 NLLETLT
+8 NLLDALGKQV
-15 SRILIGDG
+15 LVGDG
-23 SVAACLYA
+23 AVAAYLYA

-42 LNLVEPE
+42 LNLTEPD
-49 RVVAVHRDF
+49 RVTAAHRVY
-58 LEAGAGLIATN
+58 LEAGAEVIATN
-69 SFAANRLAL
+69 SFAANRSAL
-78 RRHGLEDK
+78 KRHGLDDK

-111 CIGPSGLTAADRNG
+111 CIGPSGLAQAERNG
-125 LGNRALEEL
+125 IGAKEMENL
-134 FRTQA
+134 FRSQA
-139 GALIDGGVHAVL
+139 GALIDGGVQAIL
-151 LQAFAD
+151 LQSFAD

-177 ALLASGREGTLP
+177 ALLSSGREGTLP
-189 GGKDWEGTCRKLR
+189 GGKSWEETTKKLR
-202 GAGAEV
+202 QAGAEV

-220 GSLLKRISS
+220 AGLLAKISS
-229 GPDKVLAAYPDAGQP
+229 GGDKPLAAYPDAGQP

-253 ANHPDYFAERM
+253 ANHPDYFAQRM

-272 TLLGGGSGVS
+272 GLLGGGSGVS
-282 PAHIRALKARV
+282 PAHIRALKKKIGEAKLVTTVRV
-293 DRLQPN
+293 AIEP
-299 LSPRPAVEAK
+299 K
-309 REAIQVSSPVEK
+309 REAIRVSPVGTEIQK
-321 RKREDSILDRLKKG
+321 EESILDRLKKE

-360 VQAGA
+360 VKAGA

-379 VANTAAATLLREKFG
+379 VANTAAATLLREKLRA
-394 TTSVI
+394 TSVI

-431 DPSKFGDHPGATSVY
+431 DPSKFGDHPGASSVY

-454 DLIRQM
+454 DLIRQL

-468 REIGPGAEFV
+468 REVGSGADFV

-487 KNFDAQIKK
+487 KNFDAQVKK
-496 LERKMEKGAH
+496 LERKMERGAH

-513 YEKAMIRKMKEA
+513 YEKAMVRKMKEA

-536 VMPVISSRN
+536 VMPVVSSRN

-561 VRDKIRSLPEGPA
+561 VREKIRSLPEGPA
-574 QADYGREV
+574 QAEYGREV

-601 PMVRSGMTAPIVK
+601 PMVRSGMTAPIVR
-614 EFLRTK
+614 EFLKTA

>member
-1 MGLLGMA
+1 MA
-8 NLLETLT
+8 NLLEAVGA
-15 SRILIGDG
+15 RVVVGDG
-23 SVAACLYA
+23 AVAAYLYA

-42 LNLVEPE
+42 LNLTDPD
-49 RVVAVHRDF
+49 RVSAAHRAY
-58 LEAGAGLIATN
+58 LEAGSEVIATN
-69 SFAANRLAL
+69 SFAANRSAL

-86 ANEINWKAAK
+86 VNEINWKAAK
-96 LALGEVGKSGAWVAG
+96 LALGEVGKSGAWVLG
-111 CIGPSGLTAADRNG
+111 CIGPSGIPEAEWGDAKE
-125 LGNRALEEL
+125 LETL
-134 FRTQA
+134 FRQQA
-139 GALIDGGVHAVL
+139 GALLDGGVHAIL
-151 LQAFAD
+151 LQSFSD
-157 PEELEVAIG
+157 SRELILAME
-166 AVRELHHLPVI
+166 AVRELHHLPI
-177 ALLASGREGTLP
+177 FALLAAGREGTLP
-189 GGKDWEGTCRKLR
+189 GGKSWEETTEKLR
-202 GAGAEV
+202 QAGAEGI
-208 VGVAPAFGPSAC
+208 GVAPAFGPSAC
-220 GSLLKRISS
+220 VGVLKRISS
-229 GPDKVLAAYPDAGQP
+229 GPGKILAAYPDAGQP

-253 ANHPDYFAERM
+253 ANHPQYFAERM

-272 TLLGGGSGVS
+272 SLLGGGSGVS
-282 PAHIRALKARV
+282 PSHIRALKAKVAGLKPATQVRV
-293 DRLQPN
+293 
-299 LSPRPAVEAK
+299 AVEPK
-309 REAIQVSSPVEK
+309 REAIQISFGAGE
-321 RKREDSILDRLKKG
+321 RKKEESILDRLKKE

-360 VQAGA
+360 VKAGA

-394 TTSVI
+394 TTSLI

-454 DLIRQM
+454 DLIRQL

-468 REIGPGAEFV
+468 RDVGKGAEFV

-487 KNFDAQIKK
+487 KNFDAQVKK

-513 YEKAMIRKMKEA
+513 YEKSMVRKMKDA

-536 VMPVISSRN
+536 VMPVVSSRN

-561 VRDKIRSLPEGPA
+561 VREKIRSLPEGPA
-574 QADYGREV
+574 QAEYGREV

-614 EFLRTK
+614 EFLKTK

>member
-1 MGLLGMA
+1 MA
-8 NLLETLT
+8 NLLESLGA
-15 SRILIGDG
+15 RVVVGDG
-23 SVAACLYA
+23 SVAAYLYA

-42 LNLVEPE
+42 LNLSESD
-49 RVVAVHRDF
+49 RVTAAHRAY
-58 LEAGAGLIATN
+58 LEAGAEVIATN
-69 SFAANRLAL
+69 SFAANRMAL

-111 CIGPSGLTAADRNG
+111 CLGPSGLTSADRNG
-125 LGNRALEEL
+125 LGGKVVEEL
-134 FRTQA
+134 FRAHA

-157 PEELEVAIG
+157 PEELEIAIG

-189 GGKDWEGTCRKLR
+189 GGKGWEETVRKLR
-202 GAGAEV
+202 EAGADV

-220 GSLLKRISS
+220 TGVVRKIST
-229 GPDKVLAAYPDAGQP
+229 GPEKPLAAYPDAGQP

-253 ANHPDYFAERM
+253 ANHPNYFAERM
-264 AELPALGV
+264 AELPGLGV

-282 PAHIRALKARV
+282 PAHIRALKAKV
-293 DRLQPN
+293 SQLKPN
-299 LSPRPAVEAK
+299 LAAREAVEAK
-309 REAIQVSSPVEK
+309 REKIQVSDRSGE
-321 RKREDSILDRLKKG
+321 RRREESILDRLKKE

-379 VANTAAATLLREKFG
+379 VANTAAATLLREKLG
-394 TTSVI
+394 TTSLI

-446 DVNSLGLI
+446 DVNSLGLL
-454 DLIRQM
+454 DLIRQL

-468 REIGPGAEFV
+468 REVGPGAEFV
-478 IGVAFNPNS
+478 VGVAFNPNS
-487 KNFDAQIKK
+487 KNFDAQVKK
-496 LERKMEKGAH
+496 LERKMERGAH

-513 YEKAMIRKMKEA
+513 YEKTMIRKLKES
-525 LGPLGIPVLVG
+525 LDPLGIPVLVG
-536 VMPVISSRN
+536 VMPVISARN

-561 VRDKIRSLPEGPA
+561 VREKIRSLPEGQA

-582 AAELAREVAEHFRG
+582 AAELAREVAQHFRG

-601 PMVRSGMTAPIVK
+601 PMVRSGMTAPIVR
-614 EFLRTK
+614 EFLKTT

>member
-1 MGLLGMA
+1 MA
-8 NLLETLT
+8 NLLEALG
-15 SRILIGDG
+15 SRVVIGDG
-23 SVAACLYA
+23 SVAASLYA

-42 LNLVEPE
+42 LNLVEPD
-49 RVVAVHRDF
+49 RVTAVHRAY
-58 LEAGAGLIATN
+58 LEAGAELIATN
-69 SFAANRLAL
+69 SFAANRSAL
-78 RRHGLEDK
+78 KRHGLEDK

-111 CIGPSGLTAADRNG
+111 CIGPSGLTSADRNG
-125 LGNRALEEL
+125 MGAKAVEDL
-134 FRTQA
+134 FRAQA
-139 GALIDGGVHAVL
+139 GALIDGGVQAVL

-157 PEELEVAIG
+157 PEELEIAIG

-177 ALLASGREGTLP
+177 ALLASGREGSLP
-189 GGKDWEGTCRKLR
+189 GGRSWEETSQTLR
-202 GAGAEV
+202 AAGAEV
-208 VGVAPAFGPSAC
+208 IGLAPAFGPSAC
-220 GSLLKRISS
+220 TGLIKRISS
-229 GPDKVLAAYPDAGQP
+229 GPGKLLASYPDAGQP

-253 ANHPDYFAERM
+253 ANHPNYFADRM
-264 AELPALGV
+264 VELPALGV

-282 PAHIRALKARV
+282 PAHIRALKGRV
-293 DRLQPN
+293 DQLKPN
-299 LSPRPAVEAK
+299 LGARGAVEPK
-309 REAIQVSSPVEK
+309 REAIQVSAGGEK
-321 RKREDSILDRLKKG
+321 SKKEESILDRLKKE

-349 MGPFLKAAEEL
+349 MGPFLKAADEL

-379 VANTAAATLLREKFG
+379 VANTAAATLLRERFG

-418 AALGHRHVLALTG
+418 ATLGHRHVLALTG
-431 DPSKFGDHPGATSVY
+431 DPSKFGDHPGASSVY

-468 REIGPGAEFV
+468 REIGPGAEFI

-487 KNFDAQIKK
+487 KNFDAQVKK
-496 LERKMEKGAH
+496 LERKMERGAH

-513 YEKAMIRKMKEA
+513 YEKAMVRKMKEA

-561 VRDKIRSLPEGPA
+561 VREKIRSLPEGPA

-601 PMVRSGMTAPIVK
+601 PMVRSGMTAPIVQ
-614 EFLRTK
+614 EFLKTK

>member
-1 MGLLGMA
+1 MA
-8 NLLETLT
+8 NLLESLGT
-15 SRILIGDG
+15 RVVVGDG
-23 SVAACLYA
+23 SVAAYLYA

-42 LNLVEPE
+42 LNLSESE
-49 RVVAVHRDF
+49 RVTAAHRAY
-58 LEAGAGLIATN
+58 LEAGAEVIATN
-69 SFAANRLAL
+69 SFAANRIAL

-111 CIGPSGLTAADRNG
+111 CLGPSGLTSADRNG
-125 LGNRALEEL
+125 LGAKIVEEL
-134 FRTQA
+134 FRAHA
-139 GALIDGGVHAVL
+139 GALIDGGVHAIL

-157 PEELEVAIG
+157 PEELEIAIG

-189 GGKDWEGTCRKLR
+189 GGKGWEETVRKLR
-202 GAGAEV
+202 EAGAEV

-220 GSLLKRISS
+220 TGVVRKVST
-229 GPDKVLAAYPDAGQP
+229 GPEKPLAAYPDAGQP

-253 ANHPDYFAERM
+253 ANHPNYFAERM
-264 AELPALGV
+264 AELPGLGV

-282 PAHIRALKARV
+282 PAHIRALKAKV
-293 DRLQPN
+293 SQLKPN
-299 LSPRPAVEAK
+299 LAAREAAEPK
-309 REAIQVSSPVEK
+309 RERIQVSDRSGE
-321 RKREDSILDRLKKG
+321 RKREESILDRLKKE

-379 VANTAAATLLREKFG
+379 VANTAAATLLREKLG
-394 TTSVI
+394 TTSLI

-446 DVNSLGLI
+446 DVNSLGLL
-454 DLIRQM
+454 DLIRQL

-468 REIGPGAEFV
+468 REVGPGAEFV
-478 IGVAFNPNS
+478 VGVAFNPNS
-487 KNFDAQIKK
+487 KNFDAQVKK
-496 LERKMEKGAH
+496 LERKMERGAH

-513 YEKAMIRKMKEA
+513 YEKTMIRKLKES
-525 LGPLGIPVLVG
+525 LDPLGIPVLVG
-536 VMPVISSRN
+536 VMPVISARN

-561 VRDKIRSLPEGPA
+561 VREKIRSLPEGQA

-582 AAELAREVAEHFRG
+582 AAELAREVAQHFRG

-601 PMVRSGMTAPIVK
+601 PMVRSGMTAPIVR
-614 EFLRTK
+614 EFLKTA

>member
-1 MGLLGMA
+1 MA
-8 NLLETLT
+8 NLLESLGT
-15 SRILIGDG
+15 RVVVGDG
-23 SVAACLYA
+23 SVAAYLYA

-42 LNLVEPE
+42 LNLSESE
-49 RVVAVHRDF
+49 RVTAAHRAY
-58 LEAGAGLIATN
+58 LEAGAEVIATN
-69 SFAANRLAL
+69 SFAANRIAL

-111 CIGPSGLTAADRNG
+111 CLGPSGLTSADRNG
-125 LGNRALEEL
+125 LESKVLEEL
-134 FRTQA
+134 FRAHA

-157 PEELEVAIG
+157 PEELEIAIG

-189 GGKDWEGTCRKLR
+189 GGKGWEETVRKLR

-220 GSLLKRISS
+220 TGVVRKIST
-229 GPDKVLAAYPDAGQP
+229 GPEKPLAAYPDAGQP
-244 EFSEGRYLY
+244 EFAEGRYLY
-253 ANHPDYFAERM
+253 ANHPNYFAERM
-264 AELPALGV
+264 AELPGLGV

-282 PAHIRALKARV
+282 PAHIRALKAKV
-293 DRLQPN
+293 NQLKPN
-299 LSPRPAVEAK
+299 LAVREAVEPK
-309 REAIQVSSPVEK
+309 RERIQVSDRSGE
-321 RKREDSILDRLKKG
+321 RKREESILDRLKKE

-379 VANTAAATLLREKFG
+379 VANTAAATLLREKLG
-394 TTSVI
+394 TTSLI

-446 DVNSLGLI
+446 DVNSLGLL
-454 DLIRQM
+454 DLIRQL

-468 REIGPGAEFV
+468 REVGPGAEFV
-478 IGVAFNPNS
+478 VGVAFNPNS
-487 KNFDAQIKK
+487 KNFDAQVKK
-496 LERKMEKGAH
+496 LERKMERGAH

-513 YEKAMIRKMKEA
+513 YEKTMIRRLKEA
-525 LGPLGIPVLVG
+525 LDPLGIPVLVG
-536 VMPVISSRN
+536 VMPVISARN

-561 VRDKIRSLPEGPA
+561 VREKIRSLPEGQA

-582 AAELAREVAEHFRG
+582 AAELAREVAQHFRG

-601 PMVRSGMTAPIVK
+601 PMVRSGMTAPIVR
-614 EFLRTK
+614 EFLKTA

>member
-1 MGLLGMA
+1 MA
-8 NLLETLT
+8 NLLESLGA
-15 SRILIGDG
+15 RVVVGDG
-23 SVAACLYA
+23 SVAAYLYA

-42 LNLVEPE
+42 LNLSEPE
-49 RVVAVHRDF
+49 RVTAAHRAY
-58 LEAGAGLIATN
+58 LEAGAEVIATN
-69 SFAANRLAL
+69 SFAANRIAL

-111 CIGPSGLTAADRNG
+111 CLGPSGLTSADRNG
-125 LGNRALEEL
+125 LGAKVVEEL
-134 FRTQA
+134 FRAHA
-139 GALIDGGVHAVL
+139 GALIDGGVQAVL

-157 PEELEVAIG
+157 PEELEIAIG

-189 GGKDWEGTCRKLR
+189 GGKGWEETVRKLR

-220 GSLLKRISS
+220 TGVVRKIST
-229 GPDKVLAAYPDAGQP
+229 GPEKPLAAYPDAGQP

-253 ANHPDYFAERM
+253 ANHPNYFAERM
-264 AELPALGV
+264 AELPGLGV

-282 PAHIRALKARV
+282 PAHIRALKAKV
-293 DRLQPN
+293 NQLKPN
-299 LSPRPAVEAK
+299 LAVREAVEAK
-309 REAIQVSSPVEK
+309 REKIQVSDRSGE
-321 RKREDSILDRLKKG
+321 RKREESILDRLKKE

-379 VANTAAATLLREKFG
+379 VANTAAATLLREKLG
-394 TTSVI
+394 TTSLI

-446 DVNSLGLI
+446 DVNSLGLL
-454 DLIRQM
+454 DLIRQL

-468 REIGPGAEFV
+468 REVGPGAEFV
-478 IGVAFNPNS
+478 VGVAFNPNS
-487 KNFDAQIKK
+487 KNFDAQVKK
-496 LERKMEKGAH
+496 LERKMERGAH

-513 YEKAMIRKMKEA
+513 YEKTMIRKLKEA
-525 LGPLGIPVLVG
+525 LNPLGIPVLVG
-536 VMPVISSRN
+536 VMPVISARN

-561 VRDKIRSLPEGPA
+561 VREKIRSLPEGQA

-582 AAELAREVAEHFRG
+582 AAELAREVAQHFRG

-601 PMVRSGMTAPIVK
+601 PMVRSGMTAPIVR
-614 EFLRTK
+614 EFLKTA

>member
-1 MGLLGMA
+1 MA
-8 NLLETLT
+8 NLLEALG
-15 SRILIGDG
+15 SRVVIGDG
-23 SVAACLYA
+23 SVAASLYA

-42 LNLVEPE
+42 MNLVEPD
-49 RVVAVHRDF
+49 RVTAVHRAY
-58 LEAGAGLIATN
+58 LEAGAELIATN
-69 SFAANRLAL
+69 SFAANRSAL
-78 RRHGLEDK
+78 KRHGLEDK

-111 CIGPSGLTAADRNG
+111 CIGPSGLTPADRNG
-125 LGNRALEEL
+125 MGAQAVEDL
-134 FRTQA
+134 FRAQA
-139 GALIDGGVHAVL
+139 GALIDGGVQAVL

-157 PEELEVAIG
+157 PEELEIAIG

-177 ALLASGREGTLP
+177 ALLGSGREGTLP
-189 GGKDWEGTCRKLR
+189 GGRSWEETSQKLR
-202 GAGAEV
+202 EAGAEV
-208 VGVAPAFGPSAC
+208 IGLAPAFGPSAC
-220 GSLLKRISS
+220 AGLIKRISS
-229 GPDKVLAAYPDAGQP
+229 GPGKLLAAYPDAGQP

-253 ANHPDYFAERM
+253 ANHPNYFADRM

-293 DRLQPN
+293 NQLKPN
-299 LSPRPAVEAK
+299 LGARGSVEPK
-309 REAIQVSSPVEK
+309 REAIQVSSNGEK
-321 RKREDSILDRLKKG
+321 RKREESILDRLKKE
-335 RIAVVELDSPRGLD
+335 RVAVVELDSPRGLD
-349 MGPFLKAAEEL
+349 MGPFLKAADEL
-360 VQAGA
+360 AKAGA

-406 NLIGLQSELMGL
+406 NLIGLQSELLGL

-431 DPSKFGDHPGATSVY
+431 DPSKFGDHPGASSVY

-487 KNFDAQIKK
+487 KNFDAQVKK
-496 LERKMEKGAH
+496 LERKIERGAH

-555 ISIPDA
+555 ISIPDDI
-561 VRDKIRSLPEGPA
+561 REKIRSLPEGPA

-614 EFLRTK
+614 EFLKTK

>member
-1 MGLLGMA
+1 MA
-8 NLLETLT
+8 NLLESLGA
-15 SRILIGDG
+15 RVVVGDG
-23 SVAACLYA
+23 SVAAYLYA

-42 LNLVEPE
+42 LNLSEPE
-49 RVVAVHRDF
+49 RVTAAHRAY
-58 LEAGAGLIATN
+58 LEAGAEVIATN
-69 SFAANRLAL
+69 SFAANRIAL

-111 CIGPSGLTAADRNG
+111 CLGPSGLTSADRNG
-125 LGNRALEEL
+125 LGAKVVEEL
-134 FRTQA
+134 FRAHA
-139 GALIDGGVHAVL
+139 GALIDGGVQAVL

-157 PEELEVAIG
+157 PEELEIAIG

-189 GGKDWEGTCRKLR
+189 GGKGWEETVRKLR

-220 GSLLKRISS
+220 TGVVRKIST
-229 GPDKVLAAYPDAGQP
+229 GPEKPLAAYPDAGQP

-253 ANHPDYFAERM
+253 ANHPNYFAERM
-264 AELPALGV
+264 AELPGLGV

-282 PAHIRALKARV
+282 PAHIRALKAKV
-293 DRLQPN
+293 NQLKPN
-299 LSPRPAVEAK
+299 LAAREAAEPK
-309 REAIQVSSPVEK
+309 RERIQVSDRSGE
-321 RKREDSILDRLKKG
+321 RKREESILDRLKKE

-379 VANTAAATLLREKFG
+379 VANTAAATLLREKLG
-394 TTSVI
+394 TTSLI

-446 DVNSLGLI
+446 DVNSLGLL
-454 DLIRQM
+454 DLIRQL

-468 REIGPGAEFV
+468 REVGPGAEFV
-478 IGVAFNPNS
+478 VGVAFNPNS
-487 KNFDAQIKK
+487 KNFDAQVKK
-496 LERKMEKGAH
+496 LERKMERGAH

-513 YEKAMIRKMKEA
+513 YEKTMIRKLKEA
-525 LGPLGIPVLVG
+525 LNPLGIPVLVG
-536 VMPVISSRN
+536 VMPVISARN

-561 VRDKIRSLPEGPA
+561 VREKIRSLPEGQA

-582 AAELAREVAEHFRG
+582 AADLAREVAQHFRG

-601 PMVRSGMTAPIVK
+601 PMVRSGMTAPIVR
-614 EFLRTK
+614 EFLKTA

>member
-1 MGLLGMA
+1 MA
-8 NLLETLT
+8 NLLETLAA
-15 SRILIGDG
+15 RVVVGDG
-23 SVAACLYA
+23 SVAAYLYA

-42 LNLVEPE
+42 LNLTEPE
-49 RVVAVHRDF
+49 RVAAAHRAY
-58 LEAGAGLIATN
+58 LEAGAELIATN
-69 SFAANRLAL
+69 SFAANRIAL

-96 LALGEVGKSGAWVAG
+96 IALGEVGKSGAWVAG
-111 CIGPSGLTAADRNG
+111 CLGPSGLTSADRNG
-125 LGNRALEEL
+125 LGAKAVEEL
-134 FRTQA
+134 FRAHA
-139 GALIDGGVHAVL
+139 GALIDGGVQAVL
-151 LQAFAD
+151 LQAFGD
-157 PEELEVAIG
+157 PEELEIAIG
-166 AVRELHHLPVI
+166 AVRELHHLPVV

-189 GGKDWEGTCRKLR
+189 EGRRWEETVRRLR

-208 VGVAPAFGPSAC
+208 LGVAPAFGPSAC
-220 GSLLKRISS
+220 SGVVRRISA
-229 GPDKVLAAYPDAGQP
+229 GPEKPLAAYPDAGQP

-253 ANHPDYFAERM
+253 ANHPNYFAERM

-272 TLLGGGSGVS
+272 SLLGGGSGVS
-282 PAHIRALKARV
+282 PAHIRALKAKV
-293 DRLQPN
+293 SQLQPN
-299 LSPRPAVEAK
+299 MAPREAEEPK
-309 REAIQVSSPVEK
+309 RERIQVSDRGGE
-321 RKREDSILDRLKKG
+321 RKREESILDRLNRG

-349 MGPFLKAAEEL
+349 MGPFLRAAEEL

-379 VANTAAATLLREKFG
+379 VANTAAATLLRERLG
-394 TTSVI
+394 TTSLI

-446 DVNSLGLI
+446 DVNSLGLL
-454 DLIRQM
+454 DLIRQL

-468 REIGPGAEFV
+468 REVGPGAEFV
-478 IGVAFNPNS
+478 VGVAFNPNS
-487 KNFDAQIKK
+487 KNFDAQVKK
-496 LERKMEKGAH
+496 LERKMERGAH

-513 YEKAMIRKMKEA
+513 YEKSMIRRLKEA
-525 LGPLGIPVLVG
+525 LSPLGIPVLVG
-536 VMPVISSRN
+536 VMPVISARN

-561 VRDKIRSLPEGPA
+561 VREKIRSLPEGPA
-574 QADYGREV
+574 QAEYGREV
-582 AAELAREVAEHFRG
+582 AAELAREVAQHFRG

-601 PMVRSGMTAPIVK
+601 PMVRSGMTAPIVR
-614 EFLRTK
+614 EFLKTA

>member
-1 MGLLGMA
+1 MA
-8 NLLETLT
+8 NLLESLGA
-15 SRILIGDG
+15 RVVVGDG
-23 SVAACLYA
+23 SVAAYLYA

-42 LNLVEPE
+42 LNLSEPE
-49 RVVAVHRDF
+49 RVTAAHRAY
-58 LEAGAGLIATN
+58 LEAGAEVIATN
-69 SFAANRLAL
+69 SFAANRIAL

-96 LALGEVGKSGAWVAG
+96 LALGEVGKSGAWVTG
-111 CIGPSGLTAADRNG
+111 CLGPSGLTSADRNG
-125 LGNRALEEL
+125 LGAKVVEEL
-134 FRTQA
+134 FRAHA
-139 GALIDGGVHAVL
+139 GALIDGGVQAVL

-157 PEELEVAIG
+157 PEELEIAIG

-189 GGKDWEGTCRKLR
+189 GGKGWEETVRKLR
-202 GAGAEV
+202 EAGAEV

-220 GSLLKRISS
+220 TGVVRKIST
-229 GPDKVLAAYPDAGQP
+229 GPEKPLAAYPDAGQP

-253 ANHPDYFAERM
+253 ANHPNYFAERM

-282 PAHIRALKARV
+282 PAHIRALKAKV
-293 DRLQPN
+293 SQLKPN
-299 LSPRPAVEAK
+299 LAAREAVELK
-309 REAIQVSSPVEK
+309 RERIQVSDRSGE
-321 RKREDSILDRLKKG
+321 RKREESILDRLKKE

-379 VANTAAATLLREKFG
+379 VANTAAATLLREKLG
-394 TTSVI
+394 TTSLI

-418 AALGHRHVLALTG
+418 AALGYRHVLALTG

-446 DVNSLGLI
+446 DVNSLGLL
-454 DLIRQM
+454 DLIRQL

-468 REIGPGAEFV
+468 REVGPGAEFV
-478 IGVAFNPNS
+478 VGVAFNPNS
-487 KNFDAQIKK
+487 KNFDAQVKK
-496 LERKMEKGAH
+496 LERKMERGAH

-513 YEKAMIRKMKEA
+513 YEKTMIRKLKEA
-525 LGPLGIPVLVG
+525 LNPLGIPVLIG
-536 VMPVISSRN
+536 VMPVISARN

-561 VRDKIRSLPEGPA
+561 VREKIRSLPEGQA

-582 AAELAREVAEHFRG
+582 AAELAREVAQHFRG

-601 PMVRSGMTAPIVK
+601 PMVRSGMTAPIVR
-614 EFLRTK
+614 EFLKTA

>member
-1 MGLLGMA
+1 MA
-8 NLLETLT
+8 NLLEALG
-15 SRILIGDG
+15 SRVVIGDG
-23 SVAACLYA
+23 SVAASLYA

-42 LNLVEPE
+42 LNLVEPD
-49 RVVAVHRDF
+49 RVTAVHRAY
-58 LEAGAGLIATN
+58 LEAGAELIATN
-69 SFAANRLAL
+69 SFAANRSAL
-78 RRHGLEDK
+78 KRHGLEDK

-111 CIGPSGLTAADRNG
+111 CIGPSGLTSADRNG
-125 LGNRALEEL
+125 MGAKAVEDL
-134 FRTQA
+134 FRAQA
-139 GALIDGGVHAVL
+139 GALIDGGVQAVL

-157 PEELEVAIG
+157 PEELEIAIG

-189 GGKDWEGTCRKLR
+189 GGRSWEETSQTLR
-202 GAGAEV
+202 AAGAEV
-208 VGVAPAFGPSAC
+208 IGLAPAFGPSAC
-220 GSLLKRISS
+220 TGLIKRISS
-229 GPDKVLAAYPDAGQP
+229 GPGKLLASYPDAGQP

-253 ANHPDYFAERM
+253 ANHPNYFADRM
-264 AELPALGV
+264 VELPALGV

-282 PAHIRALKARV
+282 PAHIRALKGRV
-293 DRLQPN
+293 DQLKPN
-299 LSPRPAVEAK
+299 LGARGALEPK
-309 REAIQVSSPVEK
+309 REAIQVSAGGEK
-321 RKREDSILDRLKKG
+321 RKKEESILDRLKKE

-349 MGPFLKAAEEL
+349 MGPFLKAADEL

-379 VANTAAATLLREKFG
+379 VANTAAATLLRERFG

-418 AALGHRHVLALTG
+418 ATLGHRHVLALTG
-431 DPSKFGDHPGATSVY
+431 DPSKFGDHPGASSVY

-468 REIGPGAEFV
+468 REIGPGAEFI

-487 KNFDAQIKK
+487 KNFDAQVKK
-496 LERKMEKGAH
+496 LERKMERGAH

-513 YEKAMIRKMKEA
+513 YEKAMVRKMKEA

-561 VRDKIRSLPEGPA
+561 VREKIRSLPEGPA

-601 PMVRSGMTAPIVK
+601 PMVRSGMTAPIVQ
-614 EFLRTK
+614 EFLKTK

>member
-1 MGLLGMA
+1 MA
-8 NLLETLT
+8 NLLEALG
-15 SRILIGDG
+15 SRVVIGDG
-23 SVAACLYA
+23 SVAASLYA

-42 LNLVEPE
+42 LNLVEPD
-49 RVVAVHRDF
+49 RVTAVHRAY
-58 LEAGAGLIATN
+58 LEAGAELIATN
-69 SFAANRLAL
+69 SFAANRSAL
-78 RRHGLEDK
+78 KRHGLEDK

-111 CIGPSGLTAADRNG
+111 CIGPSGLTSADRNG
-125 LGNRALEEL
+125 MGAKAVEDL
-134 FRTQA
+134 FRAQA
-139 GALIDGGVHAVL
+139 GALIDGGVQAVL

-157 PEELEVAIG
+157 PEELEIAIG

-189 GGKDWEGTCRKLR
+189 GGRSWEETSQTLR
-202 GAGAEV
+202 AAGAEV
-208 VGVAPAFGPSAC
+208 IGLAPAFGPSAC
-220 GSLLKRISS
+220 TGLIKRISS
-229 GPDKVLAAYPDAGQP
+229 GPGKLLASYPDAGQP

-253 ANHPDYFAERM
+253 ANHPNYFADRM
-264 AELPALGV
+264 VELPALGV

-282 PAHIRALKARV
+282 PAHIRALKGRV
-293 DRLQPN
+293 DQLKPN
-299 LSPRPAVEAK
+299 LGARGALEPK
-309 REAIQVSSPVEK
+309 REAIQVSAGGEK
-321 RKREDSILDRLKKG
+321 RKKEESILDRLKKE

-349 MGPFLKAAEEL
+349 MGPFLKAADEL

-379 VANTAAATLLREKFG
+379 VANTAAATLLRERFG

-418 AALGHRHVLALTG
+418 ATLGHRHVLALTG
-431 DPSKFGDHPGATSVY
+431 DPSKFGDHPGASSVY

-468 REIGPGAEFV
+468 REIGPGAEFI

-487 KNFDAQIKK
+487 KNFDAQVKK
-496 LERKMEKGAH
+496 LERKMERGAH

-561 VRDKIRSLPEGPA
+561 VREKIRSLPEGPA

-601 PMVRSGMTAPIVK
+601 PMVRSGMTAPIVQ
-614 EFLRTK
+614 EFLKTK

>member
-1 MGLLGMA
+1 MA
-8 NLLETLT
+8 NLLESLGA
-15 SRILIGDG
+15 RVVVGDG
-23 SVAACLYA
+23 SVAAYLYA

-42 LNLVEPE
+42 LNLSEPE
-49 RVVAVHRDF
+49 RVTVAHRAY
-58 LEAGAGLIATN
+58 LEAGAEVIATN
-69 SFAANRLAL
+69 SFAANRMAL

-111 CIGPSGLTAADRNG
+111 CLGPSGLTSADRNG
-125 LGNRALEEL
+125 LGGKVVEEL
-134 FRTQA
+134 FRAHA

-157 PEELEVAIG
+157 PEELEIAIG

-189 GGKDWEGTCRKLR
+189 GGKGWEETVRKLR
-202 GAGAEV
+202 EAGADV

-220 GSLLKRISS
+220 TGVVRKISTS
-229 GPDKVLAAYPDAGQP
+229 PEKPLAAYPDAGQP

-253 ANHPDYFAERM
+253 ANHPNYFAERM
-264 AELPALGV
+264 AELPGLGV

-282 PAHIRALKARV
+282 PAHIRALKAKV
-293 DRLQPN
+293 SQLKPN
-299 LSPRPAVEAK
+299 LAVREAVEAK
-309 REAIQVSSPVEK
+309 REKIQVSDRSGE
-321 RKREDSILDRLKKG
+321 RKREESILDRLKKE

-379 VANTAAATLLREKFG
+379 VANTAAATLLREKLG
-394 TTSVI
+394 TTSLI

-446 DVNSLGLI
+446 DVNSLGLL
-454 DLIRQM
+454 DLIRQL

-468 REIGPGAEFV
+468 REVGPGAEFV
-478 IGVAFNPNS
+478 VGVAFNPNS
-487 KNFDAQIKK
+487 KNFDAQVKK
-496 LERKMEKGAH
+496 LERKMERGAH

-513 YEKAMIRKMKEA
+513 YEKTMIRKLKEA
-525 LGPLGIPVLVG
+525 LDPLGIPVLVG
-536 VMPVISSRN
+536 VMPVISARN

-561 VRDKIRSLPEGPA
+561 VREKIRSLPEGQA

-582 AAELAREVAEHFRG
+582 AAELAREVAQHFRG

-601 PMVRSGMTAPIVK
+601 PMVRSGMTAPIVR
-614 EFLRTK
+614 EFLKTA